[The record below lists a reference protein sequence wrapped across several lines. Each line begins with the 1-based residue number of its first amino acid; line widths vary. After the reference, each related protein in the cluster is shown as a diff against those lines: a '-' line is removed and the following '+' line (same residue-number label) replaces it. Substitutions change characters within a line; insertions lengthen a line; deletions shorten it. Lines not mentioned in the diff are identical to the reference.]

1 MLNREIIQN
10 QDEKE
15 FVTSLIMS
23 DKCCQVLIPYIK
35 LNYFDIDYTR
45 TVVSWVMDYYK
56 KFRNSPKQDII
67 SVYRSR
73 CDEIQDDALKEL
85 ILNYIQELGKNE
97 IAINNEDYLVD
108 KCKDFIDYKAMEIY
122 TEEIQSCLDTKNMD
136 KARQIQSE
144 YRKVSTV
151 NTNEVDIMDPNSIAT
166 IVDDLNEVDEE
177 LFTLPDVL
185 TDVIGKIHRNDFIAI
200 LAPPKKGKCLKK
212 HTPILMY
219 DGSIKEVQDIVP
231 GDKLMGPDSKPRNVE
246 STCKGFGEMYR
257 VKSRTNK
264 LRKFQTPD
272 IDFTC
277 NGDHILVLKNNS
289 KKYRKPIEK
298 YKSNGELNGNFTLH
312 NKLNFLKQDE
322 VEISVNDYLKLS
334 DTQKRN
340 LKLFRCA
347 VEYEEKKHIISP
359 YLIGVWLGDGTSSS
373 AEITNTDDAVISEV
387 VYELNDLGDECVYKN
402 GLSLRCHEQGN
413 NRKESKFH
421 KELKKLNL
429 LNNKH
434 IPVEYLIDSR
444 KNRLELLAGLIDT
457 DGYTTNDGRYEIN
470 IMNKKLAEDIA
481 NLSRQLGFRT
491 FMVEKYKQYKN
502 MYDDTNGWKYSWT
515 VKISGCLSE
524 IPVRIEYKK
533 LQDTKKFSSL
543 NNTFTFDIEPV
554 GKDDYYG
561 FVLDGDHR
569 FLLGDTTVSHNTWI
583 LQYLGILAMK
593 QHLNVTVVSMEMTR
607 AETVQRLWKTLF
619 GVKSGTVK
627 PGKYETAK
635 FVEDCNE
642 QRKFRAEPFDF
653 VVKEDAGK
661 DVSSLQKELRRN
673 NQYQGHLE
681 VIAYPAFGESVIGI
695 TNKIEEMAENGF
707 VTDVLIID
715 YADITKP
722 IGGSSEVRHQLDAIW
737 KHLRGFASKFHCAVI
752 TASQTNRSGLSSSV
766 IGGEAIG
773 EDFRKLAHITS
784 MVSLEQTPK
793 MRKNHVMRIRNIA
806 LRKGES
812 KDEPCVFCQC
822 LPLGQFVFGE
832 VIPASDYISVDDDDE
847 EDADE

>member
-108 KCKDFIDYKAMEIY
+108 KCKDFIEYKAMEIY

-151 NTNEVDIMDPNSIAT
+151 NTNEVDIMDPDSIAT

-200 LAPPKKGKCLKK
+200 LAPPKKGK
-212 HTPILMY
+212 
-219 DGSIKEVQDIVP
+219 
-231 GDKLMGPDSKPRNVE
+231 
-246 STCKGFGEMYR
+246 
-257 VKSRTNK
+257 
-264 LRKFQTPD
+264 
-272 IDFTC
+272 
-277 NGDHILVLKNNS
+277 
-289 KKYRKPIEK
+289 
-298 YKSNGELNGNFTLH
+298 
-312 NKLNFLKQDE
+312 
-322 VEISVNDYLKLS
+322 
-334 DTQKRN
+334 
-340 LKLFRCA
+340 
-347 VEYEEKKHIISP
+347 
-359 YLIGVWLGDGTSSS
+359 
-373 AEITNTDDAVISEV
+373 
-387 VYELNDLGDECVYKN
+387 
-402 GLSLRCHEQGN
+402 
-413 NRKESKFH
+413 
-421 KELKKLNL
+421 
-429 LNNKH
+429 
-434 IPVEYLIDSR
+434 
-444 KNRLELLAGLIDT
+444 
-457 DGYTTNDGRYEIN
+457 
-470 IMNKKLAEDIA
+470 
-481 NLSRQLGFRT
+481 
-491 FMVEKYKQYKN
+491 
-502 MYDDTNGWKYSWT
+502 
-515 VKISGCLSE
+515 
-524 IPVRIEYKK
+524 
-533 LQDTKKFSSL
+533 
-543 NNTFTFDIEPV
+543 
-554 GKDDYYG
+554 
-561 FVLDGDHR
+561 
-569 FLLGDTTVSHNTWI
+569 TWI

-593 QHLNVTVVSMEMTR
+593 QHLNVTIVSMEMTR
-607 AETVQRLWKTLF
+607 AETVQRLWKSLF
-619 GVKSGTVK
+619 GVKSGTVR
-627 PGKYETAK
+627 PGRYETAK

-642 QRKFRAEPFDF
+642 QGKFRAEPFDF

-737 KHLRGFASKFHCAVI
+737 KHLRGFASRFHCAVI

-812 KDEPCVFCQC
+812 KDEPCMFCQC

-847 EDADE
+847 EDTDE